1 MPDPMRIALLSGK
14 GGTGKTLLSVNLAAV
29 AGQALYLDCDVEEP
43 NGHLFFKPQGIETEE
58 VSVRI
63 PLVDQAR
70 CTGCRQCVD
79 FCQFNALAYIKDQLL
94 VFEEICHSCGG
105 CLLVCPEEA
114 LTEKDKTIGRIER
127 GRSEGVQVHSGIL
140 NPGEESGTPII
151 DRLLEGQKDWPDLP
165 VFIDCPPGTSCIV
178 MDTIAGAD
186 YCLLVAEPT
195 LFGAHNLAMVHELV
209 RLMGKPSA
217 VILNKCQEG
226 DNPSWQYCQEQDLPV
241 IGRIDFDPRL
251 GLLNARGEIAARVD
265 ADYRDLFTKLLD
277 TVGKE
282 AGR

>member
-1 MPDPMRIALLSGK
+1 MTIALLSGK

-29 AGQALYLDCDVEEP
+29 AGQSLYLDCDVEEP
-43 NGHLFFKPQGIETEE
+43 NGHLFFKPEEIETEE

-63 PLVDQAR
+63 PVVDQEK
-70 CTGCRQCVD
+70 CTGCRLCVD
-79 FCQFNALAYIKDQLL
+79 FCQFNALAYIKDRLL

-105 CLLVCPEEA
+105 CLLVCPEGA
-114 LTEKDKTIGRIER
+114 LREKDRVIGRIER

-140 NPGEESGTPII
+140 NPGEESGSPIV
-151 DRLLEGQKDWPDLP
+151 DRLLEGQGESKDLP
-165 VFIDCPPGTSCIV
+165 VFIDCPPGTSCLV
-178 MDTIAGAD
+178 METIAGAD

-209 RLMGKPSA
+209 NLMGKPSG

-226 DNPSWQYCQEQDLPV
+226 DNPSEDYCRKHGLPV

-251 GLLNARGEIAARVD
+251 GLMNSSGEIAARLD
-265 ADYRDLFTKLLD
+265 KSYKTLFSGLLEII
-277 TVGKE
+277 GKE
-282 AGR
+282 AGL